1 MACLAGAAV
10 AGRSGSSRLNSISGA
25 SRHRRRPKENAQSAV
40 PQWPRP
46 LIPAQLLEA
55 QWPSPATPAQLH
67 RGASASRGYGPAR
80 HDPAQGV
87 AIHHPRAPL
96 PGRCLQMKCRSTA
109 LGPEGPA
116 PLLSCIAARA
126 RRAAM
131 VRLGMIRLNLDDR
144 TGGTPSH
151 ELHAPLPGR
160 GPALE
165 LPTGGGSGQAP
176 QCEESPCQGS
186 RCRWW
191 LSGAAVAA
199 IGAATARATNGD
211 HSSSSGKKANPAYP
225 AKAAAQRASTRRRS
239 WDQVARRS
247 SRVARRRS

>member
-1 MACLAGAAV
+1 MACLEGAAV

-109 LGPEGPA
+109 LSPEGPA

-151 ELHAPLPGR
+151 ELHALRPGSSRAPLPGSGVAIHHPR
-160 GPALE
+160 AP
-165 LPTGGGSGQAP
+165 LPGSGTAACALLP
-176 QCEESPCQGS
+176 
-186 RCRWW
+186 
-191 LSGAAVAA
+191 LSSQITQNELGLLV
-199 IGAATARATNGD
+199 R
-211 HSSSSGKKANPAYP
+211 
-225 AKAAAQRASTRRRS
+225 
-239 WDQVARRS
+239 
-247 SRVARRRS
+247 